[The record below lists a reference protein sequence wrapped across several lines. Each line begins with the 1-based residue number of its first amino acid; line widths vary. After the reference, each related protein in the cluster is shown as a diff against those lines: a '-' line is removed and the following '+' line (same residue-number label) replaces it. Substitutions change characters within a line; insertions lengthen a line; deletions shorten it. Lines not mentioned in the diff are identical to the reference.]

1 MFTSVIDTSSGSIS
15 VESALL
21 CTAAALVFGLLIAVV
36 YMGDT
41 HFTKNFVITLA
52 LLPALVQIVILI
64 VNGNLGAS
72 VAVLG
77 TFGLVRFRSV
87 PGTSKEIASVFFS
100 MAVGLACGM
109 GQLIFA
115 GMVTVLISFVMV
127 LLTKSHF
134 GEKRGE
140 WRHSKIV
147 IPENLD
153 YSDIFDDIFAAYT
166 KTVSLDKVK
175 TINLGSM
182 YELDYH
188 IVLKDRNREKD
199 MIDEIRCRNGNLA
212 ITCARHAQEGMEL

>member
-36 YMGDT
+36 YMADT

-140 WRHSKIV
+140 WRHLKIV
-147 IPENLD
+147 IPVNLD

>member
-36 YMGDT
+36 YMADT

-140 WRHSKIV
+140 WRHLKIV

>member
-36 YMGDT
+36 YMVDT

-140 WRHSKIV
+140 WRHLKIV

>member
-36 YMGDT
+36 YMVDT

-140 WRHSKIV
+140 WRHLKIV

-212 ITCARHAQEGMEL
+212 ITCARPAQEGMEL

>member
-21 CTAAALVFGLLIAVV
+21 CTAAALILGFIISAV
-36 YMGDT
+36 YMSDRRY
-41 HFTKNFVITLA
+41 TKNFVITLA

-77 TFGLVRFRSV
+77 TFSLVRFRSA
-87 PGTSKEIASVFFS
+87 PGTSKEIMSVFFA

-109 GQLIFA
+109 GQLFFA
-115 GMVTVLISFVMV
+115 AIVTVVISFVLL
-127 LLTKSHF
+127 LLTKSPF
-134 GEKRGE
+134 GEKRGA
-140 WRHSKIV
+140 WKHLKIA

-153 YSDIFDDIFAAYT
+153 YTDIFDDIFETYAKNVT
-166 KTVSLDKVK
+166 LDKVK

-188 IVLKDRNREKD
+188 IILKDAKMEKQ
-199 MIDEIRCRNGNLA
+199 MIDEIRCRNGNLG
-212 ITCARHAQEGMEL
+212 ITCARQAQEEMEL

>member
-1 MFTSVIDTSSGSIS
+1 MFTSVIDTSSGSVS

-21 CTAAALVFGLLIAVV
+21 CTGAALILGILIAVV
-36 YMGDT
+36 YMVDN
-41 HFTKNFVITLA
+41 HYTKNFVITLA

-77 TFGLVRFRSV
+77 TFSLVRFRSA
-87 PGTSKEIASVFFS
+87 PGTSKEIMNVFFA

-109 GQLIFA
+109 GQLVFA
-115 GMVTVLISFVMV
+115 AIVTVIISLVMLI
-127 LLTKSHF
+127 LTKSRF
-134 GEKRGE
+134 GEKRGD
-140 WRHSKIV
+140 WKHLKIV

-153 YSDIFDDIFAAYT
+153 YNDIFDDIFENYAS
-166 KTVSLDKVK
+166 KVSLDKVK

-188 IVLKDRNREKD
+188 IILKDVRKEKE
-199 MIDEIRCRNGNLA
+199 MIDEIRCRNGNLS
-212 ITCARHAQEGMEL
+212 ITCGRRVQDGLEL

>member
-21 CTAAALVFGLLIAVV
+21 CTAAALVFGLLIAAV
-36 YMGDT
+36 YMVDT

-127 LLTKSHF
+127 LLIKSHF

-140 WRHSKIV
+140 WRHLKIV